1 MKLLRLLL
9 FPFSLF
15 YGLCVILRNLGYD
28 LAIFRSRKF
37 KIPVI
42 SVGNL
47 AVGGA
52 GKSPMTEYLVAL
64 LKQDFRIA
72 ILSRGYGRK
81 TKGFFKVNTASL
93 ADDVGDEPLQF
104 KQKFPEL
111 TVAVCEDR
119 VEGIKEL
126 NKAHEL
132 IILDD
137 AFQHRAVRPGFSILL
152 FDYNSVSH
160 FQWLLPSGNLR
171 EPLYGRKRANLI
183 IITKTSPDLPDEAR
197 RKMIKRIAPFPHQKI
212 FFSYLEYGKLQSF
225 LYADKEMDLEI
236 IQPQTHIL
244 LLTGIA
250 NPLPLINELKKYSQ
264 NIVQHNYPDHHR
276 FSKEN
281 ILKLVADFKSL
292 PGTDKLIISTE
303 KDVQRLKT
311 ASIIKLIQDLP
322 VYYLPVKAEIHQ
334 PDKAEFNDLI
344 KKYVTEHAANHR
356 IHKT

>member
-9 FPFSLF
+9 FPFSLL
-15 YGLCVILRNLGYD
+15 YGLGVIVRNLAYD
-28 LAIFRSRKF
+28 FGIIRTRKF

-42 SVGNL
+42 CVGNL

-64 LKQDFRIA
+64 LRHDFKIA
-72 ILSRGYGRK
+72 TLSRGYGRK

-104 KQKFPEL
+104 KRKFPEL

-126 NKAHEL
+126 NHDNEL

-137 AFQHRAVRPGFSILL
+137 GFQHRAVTPGFSILL
-152 FDYNSVSH
+152 FDYNSMFN
-160 FQWLLPSGNLR
+160 FQWVLPSGNLR
-171 EPLYGRKRANLI
+171 EPLYGRSRADVI
-183 IITKTSPDLPDEAR
+183 VVTKTPEDLPDE
-197 RKMIKRIAPFPHQKI
+197 KRQQILKTVAPYPKQKV
-212 FFSYLEYGKLQSF
+212 FFSYLEYGHLTSLANPEKGM
-225 LYADKEMDLEI
+225 ALESI
-236 IQPQTHIL
+236 KPETEVL

-250 NPLPLINELKKYSQ
+250 NSFPLLKELKKRTLH
-264 NIVQHNYPDHHR
+264 ILHHNYPDHHV

-281 ILKLVADFKSL
+281 ILKLVADFKLL

-303 KDVQRLKT
+303 KDIQRLRT
-311 ASIIKLIQDLP
+311 VSILRSIEHLP
-322 VYYLPVKAEIHQ
+322 VYYLPVKAQIHQ
-334 PDKAEFNDLI
+334 PEKAVFDELI
-344 KKYVTEHAANHR
+344 KKYVREHAVNHR
-356 IHKT
+356 IH